1 MTTSGKDMALEFM
14 KKASR
19 DTFRVCADS
28 AEEMA
33 QHIESGNLPLDAPN
47 ALRLLASMF
56 TASSERA

>member
-1 MTTSGKDMALEFM
+1 MTIAGKDMALEFM
-14 KKASR
+14 KEASR

-33 QHIESGNLPLDAPN
+33 RHVESGEFPLDAPD